1 MAPEQPAPLIKELEV
16 GPYVP
21 TSCLV
26 TSSQSDRVLGQP
38 HVLFTDLTEEK
49 ENWSLEPMPMCDIPA
64 IGRLLVDM

>member
-1 MAPEQPAPLIKELEV
+1 MAPEQPSPLIKELEV

-26 TSSQSDRVLGQP
+26 TPTQSDRVLEKP
-38 HVLFTDLTEEK
+38 PLLFTDLTEEK
-49 ENWSLEPMPMCDIPA
+49 ENWSLEPMPVRDIPA